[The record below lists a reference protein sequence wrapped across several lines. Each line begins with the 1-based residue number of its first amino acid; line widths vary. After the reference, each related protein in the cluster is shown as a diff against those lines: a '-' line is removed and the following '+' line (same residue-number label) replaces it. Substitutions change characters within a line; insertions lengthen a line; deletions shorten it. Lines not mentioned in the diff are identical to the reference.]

1 MKNKNL
7 DLGKSKRPERDALDE
22 FINTVPVNIE
32 RLIKGQGISLNK
44 NASSSEIARGT
55 NRSSTSGDFIGEI
68 RKNGDEYQILILG
81 SDHYYRKRFT
91 MAHEL
96 AHFVL
101 HKDSIDRLG
110 SISDST
116 QYQSEGITEE
126 QEREANAYAAEILM
140 PEDKVREIFDETYRN
155 QNGKEQN
162 TKEQN
167 TIEEMSKMFQV
178 SPRAMRLRLYLL
190 DLINEY

>member
-7 DLGKSKRPERDALDE
+7 DLEKLKRPERDALDE

-68 RKNGDEYQILILG
+68 RKNGDDYQILILG

-140 PEDKVREIFDETYRN
+140 PEDKVKEIFAETYRN
-155 QNGKEQN
+155 QNGDEKS
-162 TKEQN
+162 

-190 DLINEY
+190 DVINDYTCSM